1 MFTIYSDLVHNRT
14 LRTIWYKKTT
24 SKQFDPQTY
33 THTPFVFVYIY
44 IPLFFHLSLSIVH
57 CFTLSL
63 CVVVYVC
70 VCFYFLFIQKI
81 SLFWCFSFD
90 IIFFQNEILY
100 VYAKHKNNIKKF
112 PCKQK
117 QQLSKTTNPL
127 SKKWTKPHIFINT
140 KTKSTPPWMGLITL
154 MSLLMLI
161 TITYDNDICHFGC
174 HNNAALKT
182 MTANAVNAAAPALF
196 RYPSRHWW
204 LWCRWPCCLF
214 LAAAF
219 MQQQTLSTVYI
230 LLCVCVV

>member
-1 MFTIYSDLVHNRT
+1 MSLALTVLLCFSQSLSPFFSSACLVMFTIYSDLVHNRT

-70 VCFYFLFIQKI
+70 VRFYFLFIQKI

-100 VYAKHKNNIKKF
+100 VYAKLKNNIKKF
-112 PCKQK
+112 PANK
-117 QQLSKTTNPL
+117 
-127 SKKWTKPHIFINT
+127 
-140 KTKSTPPWMGLITL
+140 
-154 MSLLMLI
+154 
-161 TITYDNDICHFGC
+161 
-174 HNNAALKT
+174 NN
-182 MTANAVNAAAPALF
+182 N
-196 RYPSRHWW
+196 SQ
-204 LWCRWPCCLF
+204 
-214 LAAAF
+214 
-219 MQQQTLSTVYI
+219 QQQTPFLKNEQNRKF
-230 LLCVCVV
+230 L